1 MCGTCDCGLH
11 DCPGHSPPEPE
22 QCKDPANGGPAG
34 GDCGWV
40 NRCRGSLE
48 GCKLGCKLQ
57 QSDGNNGVGFVL
69 VLCLSAAGY
78 VVLGVGLSVKR
89 SGAPAA
95 LASHPHYRRWQELGG
110 LVVDG
115 VRVSQAKLTGRA
127 MPRPSRGGGGAG
139 YAALSDSSASPPSS
153 KGSKHKSEAQ
163 GSKDDKKKSKK
174 TRSSSRADTSADDS
188 AMVGDGGAGVPPSI
202 PPGAGA
208 APAGKEVKAT
218 ASGGGGR
225 WVHVPV

>member
-34 GDCGWV
+34 GDCGWM

-57 QSDGNNGVGFVL
+57 QSDGNGGLGFVL

-78 VVLGVGLSVKR
+78 VVVGVGLSVKR

-115 VRVSQAKLTGRA
+115 VRVSQAKLTGRP
-127 MPRPSRGGGGAG
+127 MPRPSRGGIGAG
-139 YAALSDSSASPPSS
+139 YAALSDSASAPSS

-163 GSKDDKKKSKK
+163 ASKDDKKKTKK
-174 TRSSSRADTSADDS
+174 SRSSSSKADTNADDS
-188 AMVGDGGAGVPPSI
+188 ATMGDGEKGAPASPP
-202 PPGAGA
+202 PAGA
-208 APAGKEVKAT
+208 ALGGNEVKAT
-218 ASGGGGR
+218 ASAGGGR
-225 WVHVPV
+225 WVHVPG